1 MLALVHAE
9 IKLIDFGLSEFFS
22 PFEPMHELV
31 GTPLYWAPE
40 CFHQN
45 YGKEADIWAIGII
58 LYEHTPRT
66 STHPSTRAQRCG
78 AHARSQVR
86 AAER

>member
-1 MLALVHAE
+1 MVRAE

-58 LYEHTPRT
+58 MYAHTHKHAHKHART
-66 STHPSTRAQRCG
+66 SVWRA
-78 AHARSQVR
+78 R
-86 AAER
+86 ALAGTCC

>member
-1 MLALVHAE
+1 MVHAE

-58 LYEHTPRT
+58 MYEHTH
-66 STHPSTRAQRCG
+66 THKHSPK
-78 AHARSQVR
+78 HARTAVWR
-86 AAER
+86 ARALAGTCC